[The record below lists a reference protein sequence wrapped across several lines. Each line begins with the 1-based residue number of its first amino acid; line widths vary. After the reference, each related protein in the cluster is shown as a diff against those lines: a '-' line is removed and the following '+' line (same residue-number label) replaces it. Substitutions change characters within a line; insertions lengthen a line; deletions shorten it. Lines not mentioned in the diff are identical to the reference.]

1 MQTLWTR
8 VAQSRCSCNC
18 STCVSSASLLAR
30 RSTTAAA
37 GRRLRFGEVFTL
49 FYSSMLATAAVVDS
63 HRKDVRR
70 EVLDKA
76 IAQAKNELKDLE
88 SQQQRRLAALSIRP
102 SKKQIIEQTKGE
114 HWGDVF
120 AWATRQREWRQAL
133 GFQDW
138 KGVPLD
144 LLEELPSSE
153 IQDILADSRNSLRSG
168 KPGSAAWDSEYPG
181 RPLSQKKLRTL
192 ELSVAKMILRILSQ
206 ISNDGLAPRDGLE
219 SAEDLFVRKSPR
231 TKQDL
236 SSAIS
241 NIDERLSELQ
251 RYSQTL
257 KLPKPL
263 EYPQYPRYSVG
274 PGNDSSSL
282 NATLRFILNPP
293 ERSRVNKD
301 SMLAKLCYKLLI
313 STTPP
318 DVRIYNMILDKF
330 CNMEEQDLVYAVLGS
345 MRESHIRPNE
355 ITHSIALKFYTTV
368 KNRSAFAN
376 YVRLMEGLGP
386 GLAVAHP
393 KTARTTINL
402 GRYRFPEHH
411 QNPVAQF
418 ARSEDGSPVP
428 IVTDSKIDNL
438 PRQTKI
444 IEKAR
449 MNVEVYGA
457 LIHGAL
463 RLFGKEQAMQFYRAM
478 ISDGWEQNIQILTSI
493 LRHCCYKE
501 DWPSGV
507 AVWQEIQKLASGAN
521 EKACI
526 WMLRLCRRCQQQNAF
541 EAVLS
546 DGTQRGVLPKILWDF
561 DSQITTARVD
571 ALLDTAKRINALEV
585 TRTSRNLEP
594 SIMVQP
600 AISAIPDKITLTE
613 YLVHDQTATALRH
626 QLTAEEKE
634 RSPNARPEPIS
645 LEPGPVE
652 VPALFPGIKNA
663 SIPQPT
669 PSQTKKQTQQPPSN
683 LPIAYPHRRA
693 LPPPQIIPDQSFWE
707 RHEQPVAATA

>member
-1 MQTLWTR
+1 
-8 VAQSRCSCNC
+8 
-18 STCVSSASLLAR
+18 
-30 RSTTAAA
+30 
-37 GRRLRFGEVFTL
+37 
-49 FYSSMLATAAVVDS
+49 MLATAAVVDS
-63 HRKDVRR
+63 QRKDARR
-70 EVLDKA
+70 EALDKA
-76 IAQAKNELKDLE
+76 IAQAKDELKDLD
-88 SQQQRRLAALSIRP
+88 SRQRSRLAALSIRP
-102 SKKQIIEQTKGE
+102 SEEQIIERTKGE

-144 LLEELPSSE
+144 LLEGLAPSE
-153 IQDILADSRNSLRSG
+153 IQTVLADGRNSLILSG
-168 KPGSAAWDSEYPG
+168 KAGSAAWDTEYPD
-181 RPLSQKKLRTL
+181 RPLSLKKLRAL
-192 ELSVAKMILRILSQ
+192 EWSVAKMILQILSH
-206 ISNDGLAPRDGLE
+206 ISNDGLTSRDGLE
-219 SAEDLFVRKSPR
+219 SAEDRFVRKSPR
-231 TKQDL
+231 AEQDL

-241 NIDERLSELQ
+241 KIDERLSELQ
-251 RYSQTL
+251 RYSQNSR
-257 KLPKPL
+257 LPESL
-263 EYPQYPRYSVG
+263 ECPQYPRYSAG
-274 PGNDSSSL
+274 SRNDPSSL

-293 ERSRVNKD
+293 ERSRAKKD
-301 SMLAKLCYKLLI
+301 SILAKLCYNLLI

-318 DVRIYNMILDKF
+318 DIRIYNMLLENF
-330 CNMEEQDLVYAVLGS
+330 SNMEEQDLVYVVLGS

-355 ITHSIALKFYTTV
+355 VTHSITLKFFTTV
-368 KNRSAFAN
+368 NNRSAFAN

-386 GLAVAHP
+386 GMAVAHR
-393 KTARTTINL
+393 KTARTLINL

-428 IVTDSKIDNL
+428 IVTKSKTDNP

-463 RLFGKEQAMQFYRAM
+463 RLFGNEQAMQFYRAM
-478 ISDGWEQNIQILTSI
+478 ISDGWDQNIQILTSI

-521 EKACI
+521 QKAYT

-546 DGTQRGVLPKILWDF
+546 DGTQRGILPETLWDLGA
-561 DSQITTARVD
+561 QIKTARVD
-571 ALLDTAKRINALEV
+571 VLMDTAKRINASKIIRN
-585 TRTSRNLEP
+585 TRNLEP

-600 AISAIPDKITLTE
+600 AIFTVPDKVTLTE
-613 YLVHDQTATALRH
+613 YLTHNQTAKVSARPTVRH
-626 QLTAEEKE
+626 QLTAEDKR
-634 RSPNARPEPIS
+634 RSPKAGPEPIS
-645 LEPGPVE
+645 LDTGSAEAPPLN
-652 VPALFPGIKNA
+652 PSIKKASFPH
-663 SIPQPT
+663 PT

-683 LPIAYPHRRA
+683 LPIVYRHRRA
-693 LPPPQIIPDQSFWE
+693 LPLQTMPDQSFWE
-707 RHEQPVAATA
+707 GREEPMAATA